1 MSLLHLASCYL
12 AGMAIATWAAPRHGI
27 AYRLALAL
35 PFGLGAW
42 AWFCVVLLLL
52 VSVPYDNA
60 LYVPAFAVIAAA
72 AYFVA
77 VRSVKPAVVD
87 HLFLA
92 VAIAAAM
99 LITTQVSIMFMS
111 NDTFVMHY
119 MADQIAVHS
128 GLTAEI
134 RRDMLLQFPLMQTLI
149 ALPALGG
156 GPHIPPAPILNTPVL
171 ITMHCVA
178 AFGFMAWR
186 IVGSSFADRT
196 AGIVFCI
203 VLPLSLLLSRH
214 MTMQV
219 FYFNNHMIA
228 GFGLLMLAVAA
239 RSPAEA
245 GLRPG
250 PIVLAA
256 FALLVIARLEIIIF
270 LALVPFVFGR
280 AGGASPDVR
289 RAWAG
294 GAILTT
300 VLFGYYVAGAAAS
313 PENIVPRG
321 SWLIQI
327 AVAWGVWFALLDLRL
342 SKFAF
347 NMAIPAFICACVALL
362 VYGFWQNAPAMAS
375 GVDAAI
381 RNIFLFRA
389 QWDFTWTVL
398 LALTVIACAL
408 MPAAALR
415 NPWLVYTALYFLALV
430 AMNALRLD
438 HPYRYNWYDSGA
450 RMAVHV
456 LPIAAIGV
464 ACLWRDLI
472 VSRTQAGRLAFK
484 GVASAP

>member
-12 AGMAIATWAAPRHGI
+12 AGMAIATWGAPRQGI

-52 VSVPYDNA
+52 ISVPYHNA
-60 LYVPAFAVIAAA
+60 LYVPAFAVVAAA
-72 AYFVA
+72 AYLAA
-77 VRSVKPAVVD
+77 VRAGKPAVVD

-92 VAIAAAM
+92 VAVGAAM
-99 LITTQVSIMFMS
+99 LIATQVPIIFMS
-111 NDTFVMHY
+111 NDSFVMQY

-134 RRDMLLQFPLMQTLI
+134 RRDMLLQFPILQTFI
-149 ALPALGG
+149 ALPALAG
-156 GPHIPPAPILNTPVL
+156 GPHIPPAPILNTPLL
-171 ITMHCVA
+171 ITMHCVV
-178 AFGFMAWR
+178 AFGLIAWR
-186 IVGSSFADRT
+186 IVGRSFADRT
-196 AGIVFCI
+196 AGVVFCTL
-203 VLPLSLLLSRH
+203 LPLSLLLSRH

-219 FYFNNHMIA
+219 FYVNNHIIA

-250 PIVLAA
+250 VIVLAA
-256 FALLVIARLEIIIF
+256 YAILVIARVESIVF
-270 LALVPFVFGR
+270 LALVPFVFGS
-280 AGGASPDVR
+280 AGGATPNMR
-289 RAWAG
+289 WAWAG

-300 VLFGYYVAGAAAS
+300 LLFGYYAAGAAAS

-321 SWLIQI
+321 SWLVQI
-327 AVAWGVWFALLDLRL
+327 AIAWGVWFALLDLRL

-347 NMAIPAFICACVALL
+347 NIAIPAFICGCVALF

-398 LALTVIACAL
+398 LALTVIAGAL

-415 NPWLVYTALYFLALV
+415 NPWLVYAALFFLALV

-438 HPYRYNWYDSGA
+438 HPYRYNWFDSGA

-484 GVASAP
+484 DVAKAP